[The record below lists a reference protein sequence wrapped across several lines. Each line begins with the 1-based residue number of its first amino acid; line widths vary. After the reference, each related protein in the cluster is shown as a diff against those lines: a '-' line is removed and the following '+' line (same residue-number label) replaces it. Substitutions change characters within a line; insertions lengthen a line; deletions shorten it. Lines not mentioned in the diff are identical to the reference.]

1 MHVIWRKG
9 IISARINHYSI
20 SLLIIMGCETVYMA
34 ATTMLQYRWVIW
46 LIEIKLGKKQKKN

>member
-34 ATTMLQYRWVIW
+34 ATTMLQYRWIIW
-46 LIEIKLGKKQKKN
+46 LIEIKLGKKQ